1 MGRELF
7 DFAFKEYGRR
17 WAFKRPSPADLFRTM
32 EDASSVD
39 LDWFWRGWFYT
50 NDHVDLSLK
59 DIQWYQ
65 ISTGDPDVEKALAKA
80 EKDAE
85 PADISMMRDETYIS
99 ESRLEAR
106 PELNDHYTTVDPY
119 AVMDIERQE
128 YKDYVG
134 QLDEDEL
141 KMLSSGKHFYQL
153 TFENIGGLVMPVIV
167 GFTYEDGTTD
177 VRRVPVEV
185 WRKGGK
191 EVTKVFVTPKE
202 AVSITLDP
210 YLETADTDLTN
221 NAWPRNVRPQRID
234 LYNDATRGFGRNSSN
249 PMQRVREN
257 QDY

>member
-1 MGRELF
+1 
-7 DFAFKEYGRR
+7 
-17 WAFKRPSPADLFRTM
+17 
-32 EDASSVD
+32 
-39 LDWFWRGWFYT
+39 
-50 NDHVDLSLK
+50 
-59 DIQWYQ
+59 
-65 ISTGDPDVEKALAKA
+65 
-80 EKDAE
+80 
-85 PADISMMRDETYIS
+85 
-99 ESRLEAR
+99 
-106 PELNDHYTTVDPY
+106 
-119 AVMDIERQE
+119 
-128 YKDYVG
+128 
-134 QLDEDEL
+134 
-141 KMLSSGKHFYQL
+141 
-153 TFENIGGLVMPVIV
+153 MPVIV

-257 QDY
+257 QDYIESLED